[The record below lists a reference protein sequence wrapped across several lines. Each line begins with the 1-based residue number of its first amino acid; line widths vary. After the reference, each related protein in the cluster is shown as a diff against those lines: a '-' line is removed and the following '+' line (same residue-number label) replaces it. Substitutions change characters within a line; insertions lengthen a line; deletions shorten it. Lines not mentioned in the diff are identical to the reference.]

1 MQVFWH
7 IVRLAFRQQLTYR
20 VAILAGMV
28 TNLFFGLLRVALLMA
43 LYQGRGEV
51 NSLDVSEAIT
61 FIALSQSLIAFLEVF
76 GSFGLMDTVYTGSIG
91 SDLIKPLNLFTLW
104 LGRDFG
110 RSLVNLI
117 GRGALFALGFM
128 LFYPLKLPPRLE
140 SWLALPS
147 ALILGWLTSFAW
159 RFLVNLVAFWSPDGR
174 AIGRGLFAL
183 SQFFSGFIIPL
194 RILPDWFSR
203 LAHYTPFPAMLNT
216 PIEIY
221 LGVIGG
227 QEIIIALLYQVL
239 WFGLLVL
246 AGQGIYR
253 LGIKRLVVQGG

>member
-1 MQVFWH
+1 MQVFWN

-28 TNLFFGLLRVALLMA
+28 TNLFFGLLRVALLIA
-43 LYQGRGEV
+43 LYQGRSEV
-51 NSLDVSEAIT
+51 NSLDVSGAIT

-76 GSFGLMDTVYTGSIG
+76 GSFGLMDSVYTGSIG

-110 RSLVNLI
+110 RSLVNLL
-117 GRGALFALGFM
+117 GRGGLFALGFM

-140 SWLALPS
+140 SWLALPF

-159 RFLVNLVAFWSPDGR
+159 RFLVNMAAFWSPDGR
-174 AIGRGLFAL
+174 AIGRGLYTF

-194 RILPDWFSR
+194 RILPDWFSH

-221 LGVIGG
+221 LGVISG
-227 QEIIIALLYQVL
+227 QEILTALLFQTI
-239 WFGLLVL
+239 WFGTLVL
-246 AGQGIYR
+246 VGQGVYR
-253 LGIKRLVVQGG
+253 LGIRRLVIQGG